1 MAARLSILSSFVV
14 GVVLVFAPWLPLADA
29 RWLPLWDANWLLQ
42 LWPAA
47 RGPLLS
53 AFTRGAVTGIGLDVT
68 GIIANQGTAR
78 LGTNV
83 GTDGTLADLVIEAQ

>member
-1 MAARLSILSSFVV
+1 LAARLSILSSFVV

-42 LWPAA
+42 LWPEA

-53 AFTRGAVTGIGLDVT
+53 AFTRGAVTGIGLVNLLLAARDLY
-68 GIIANQGTAR
+68 AR
-78 LGTNV
+78 LV
-83 GTDGTLADLVIEAQ
+83 GEAPHGEPERGREVL

>member
-14 GVVLVFAPWLPLADA
+14 GVVLAVAPWLPLADA

-42 LWPAA
+42 LWPSA

-53 AFTRGAVTGIGLDVT
+53 AFTRGAVTGIGLVNLLLAARDLYVRLA
-68 GIIANQGTAR
+68 ANAPRDEPMPGGEAR
-78 LGTNV
+78 
-83 GTDGTLADLVIEAQ
+83 